1 MSENHESRE
10 EYRKRLEKRIH
21 DQVER
26 DRQEKRASRPRR
38 TLNWHKAVASLKL
51 SGSKAANNYSQ
62 QPIPRPKNNQAPE
75 VHHYRTPRWVKNII
89 WVLVILV
96 LIGGGYEYHK
106 LHSAAQNIFGNSN
119 GKISRKLQKGEPV
132 SVLAMGTDVGAL
144 DRGNSGGNT
153 DSLELFTIN
162 PKTKRITMTSIPR
175 DTLVR
180 VNTNKGPTYVKI
192 NAAYSIGGP
201 KQTVRQVSELLDVP
215 IDYYAVLN
223 MGVLKKVVNTVGG
236 VTVDNPF
243 AFDYEGHHFKKGKQH
258 LNGELALKY
267 SRMRYEDPNNDYGR
281 QKRQQ
286 QIIESVI
293 QKFKASGS
301 LTTAN
306 KILDAV
312 KDGVKTNIPIDDIA
326 TLYGNYHAAMNKVIT
341 YHFKGQNATIDGVS
355 FQIAS
360 PKEINRISKLIRKQ
374 LGLKAKKVVNH
385 ETKMYKSQPTYD
397 GVSNTDF
404 ILPGGASY
412 NDPGSGNGSDYVTTR
427 GNSHRRS
434 SYNSSSRES
443 TYNNGTGERT
453 YSGNAYRYSQ
463 RTYQRANTYG
473 TSRYEQHNYRQ
484 STPTR
489 GIENTPTVER
499 STTTVRTEEN
509 R

>member
-21 DQVER
+21 DQVEK
-26 DRQEKRASRPRR
+26 DRAAGHAPRPKRSFNLKKLFSGIGSNSLKKPQATTSQFNGNASRP
-38 TLNWHKAVASLKL
+38 NEE
-51 SGSKAANNYSQ
+51 NNL
-62 QPIPRPKNNQAPE
+62 PE

-89 WVLVILV
+89 WALVILV
-96 LIGGGYEYHK
+96 LLGGGYEYHK
-106 LHSAAQNIFGNSN
+106 IHSAAQNIFGDGD

-162 PKTKRITMTSIPR
+162 PKTKKITMTSIPR

-180 VNTNKGPTYVKI
+180 VNTKKGPTYVKI

-201 KQTVRQVSELLDVP
+201 KQTVKQVSELLDVP

-243 AFDYEGHHFKKGKQH
+243 AFTYEGHHFKKGKQH

-267 SRMRYEDPNNDYGR
+267 SRMRYSDPNNDYGR

-293 QKFKASGS
+293 QKFKKSGS
-301 LTTAN
+301 IGTAN
-306 KILDAV
+306 NILDAV
-312 KDGVKTNIPIDDIA
+312 KDGVKTNIPVVDIA
-326 TLYGNYHAAMNKVIT
+326 TLYGNYHAAMDNVTT
-341 YHFKGQNATIDGVS
+341 YHFQGQDATIEGVS

-374 LGLKAKKVVNH
+374 LGLKPKKVVNH
-385 ETKMYKSQPTYD
+385 ETRMYKSQPSYN
-397 GVSNTDF
+397 GVTNTDF

-412 NDPGSGNGSDYVTTR
+412 NDPGSGNGSDYVIGGKTSIKSSSQKQSSIYSNSARTYGEIRSSQVTTQVPQTERRTQSTVRSEYQTTR
-427 GNSHRRS
+427 
-434 SYNSSSRES
+434 
-443 TYNNGTGERT
+443 
-453 YSGNAYRYSQ
+453 
-463 RTYQRANTYG
+463 
-473 TSRYEQHNYRQ
+473 
-484 STPTR
+484 TPTTAR
-489 GIENTPTVER
+489 VSENTTARTVQEP
-499 STTTVRTEEN
+499 TTTRE
-509 R
+509 